1 MPPLV
6 RAGLAAALLA
16 TLAVMTDRPPRVVP
30 VAEGTRPGAAALGK
44 TGAVGGASLSAMCP
58 RGTLP
63 DGDVCVPVPP
73 RQPARREE
81 APQGRARAEQDRI
94 QRRPDRPADFSKYR
108 LPTEL
113 ARGVAPSEMLLF
125 AAPGAP
131 VRVVSLEH
139 QEGDAEVLHAGELTG
154 VSGRAVV
161 TLHAVR
167 DAGGLREYLAI
178 FGNLGAI
185 EPGIARGAKLPDQ
198 KKIGSVG
205 AARADGSAALDY
217 EIRRLRSGVTARSLD
232 ASDFFA
238 DARTVGSDARNVLP
252 LR

>member
-1 MPPLV
+1 
-6 RAGLAAALLA
+6 
-16 TLAVMTDRPPRVVP
+16 MTDRPPRTVA
-30 VAEGTRPGAAALGK
+30 VAEAARSGVRTPGPAGAAGGVGLA
-44 TGAVGGASLSAMCP
+44 AVCP

-73 RQPARREE
+73 RQQAARAEE
-81 APQGRARAEQDRI
+81 PPQGRARAEHDRI

-113 ARGVAPSEMLLF
+113 APGSPPSETLF
-125 AAPGAP
+125 FVLPGATA
-131 VRVVSLEH
+131 RVVRLEH
-139 QEGDAEVLHAGELTG
+139 QEGDAEVLHAGELAG
-154 VSGRAVV
+154 VGGRVVV

-198 KKIGSVG
+198 KKLGTVG
-205 AARADGSAALDY
+205 AARGEGSPALDY
-217 EIRRLRSGVTARSLD
+217 EIRRLRSGVTAHSL
-232 ASDFFA
+232 APSDFVA
-238 DARTVGSDARNVLP
+238 DARTVGSDVRNVLP